1 MRRGRPSGAPSS
13 LGDVVIVL
21 MIALLLQRQLQK
33 LLAGLTLP
41 RREAV
46 YRLADKRSC
55 GVVAQLGE
63 IVGELMQL
71 GKSVHRG
78 AADLRTMSLPVLP
91 AITKTAPREREGI
104 HASDGSPAPVRS
116 GA

>member
-1 MRRGRPSGAPSS
+1 
-13 LGDVVIVL
+13 

-46 YRLADKRSC
+46 CRLADKRSC
-55 GVVAQLGE
+55 GLVAQLGE
-63 IVGELMQL
+63 SVVKLMQL
-71 GKSVHRG
+71 GKSLHRG
-78 AADLRTMSLPVLP
+78 AADIRTMSLPALP

-104 HASDGSPAPVRS
+104 HPSDGSPVPVRS

>member
-63 IVGELMQL
+63 IVGEPL
-71 GKSVHRG
+71 
-78 AADLRTMSLPVLP
+78 
-91 AITKTAPREREGI
+91 
-104 HASDGSPAPVRS
+104 
-116 GA
+116 